1 MTTDYE
7 RISDE
12 PIRIML
18 VDDHSIV
25 RKGLALI
32 LEAESDMTVV
42 GQAENGTEAVD
53 RFRAL
58 RPDVTLMDLKMNG
71 MSGVDTVSAVRN
83 DFPNARMI
91 MLSTYDRD
99 DDIYR
104 SIRAGAMG
112 YLVKDTP
119 SNEILDAIR
128 NVYAGRKY
136 FPPLV
141 SEKLAE
147 RLTMPELSERETEV
161 LQLMTAGQSNK
172 EIANSLSLAIGTVK
186 CHVNSILAKLGAD
199 DRTQA
204 VVTALKKG
212 LTDLDVALPAGRE

>member
-1 MTTDYE
+1 MTTDYQTA
-7 RISDE
+7 DG

-25 RKGLALI
+25 RKGLGLI
-32 LEAESDMTVV
+32 LDAEPDMTVI
-42 GQAENGTEAVD
+42 GQADNGADAVD
-53 RFRAL
+53 RIRSL

-71 MSGVDTVSAVRN
+71 MSGVEAVSAVRA
-83 DFPNARMI
+83 DFPSARMI

-119 SNEILDAIR
+119 SDEILDAIR
-128 NVYAGRKY
+128 NVHAGRKY

-161 LQLMTAGQSNK
+161 LRLMTAGQSNK
-172 EIANSLSLAIGTVK
+172 EIANSLTLAIGTVK

-212 LTDLDVALPAGRE
+212 LTDLDVVPAFRD

>member
-1 MTTDYE
+1 MTTDYQSADTT
-7 RISDE
+7 IK
-12 PIRIML
+12 IML

-32 LEAESDMTVV
+32 LEAEPDMTVI
-42 GQAENGTEAVD
+42 GQADNGTDAVE
-53 RFRAL
+53 RIRTL
-58 RPDVTLMDLKMNG
+58 RPDVTLMDLKMYG
-71 MSGVDTVSAVRN
+71 MSGVDAVSAVRA
-83 DFPNARMI
+83 DLPSARI
-91 MLSTYDRD
+91 VMLSTYDRD

-119 SNEILDAIR
+119 SDEILEAIR
-128 NVYAGRKY
+128 NVHAGRKY

-161 LQLMTAGQSNK
+161 LRLMTAGQSNK
-172 EIANSLSLAIGTVK
+172 EIANSLTLAIGTVK
-186 CHVNSILAKLGAD
+186 CHVNSILAKLSAD

-212 LTDLDVALPAGRE
+212 LTDLDAVPAFRD

>member
-1 MTTDYE
+1 MTTDYRDTE
-7 RISDE
+7 GC
-12 PIRIML
+12 IRIML

-32 LEAESDMTVV
+32 LEAESDMSVI
-42 GQAENGTEAVD
+42 GQADNGTDAVD
-53 RFRAL
+53 RYRSL

-71 MSGVDTVSAVRN
+71 MSGVDTVLAVRK
-83 DFPNARMI
+83 DFPSARVI

-119 SNEILDAIR
+119 SDDILEAIR
-128 NVYAGRKY
+128 NVHAGRKY

-147 RLTMPELSERETEV
+147 RLTMPELSDRESEV
-161 LQLMTAGQSNK
+161 LRLMTAGQSNK
-172 EIANSLSLAIGTVK
+172 EIAGSLSLAIGTVK

-212 LTDLDVALPAGRE
+212 LTDLDVVLPAGRD

>member
-1 MTTDYE
+1 MTENGQNANE
-7 RISDE
+7 RI
-12 PIRIML
+12 RVLL

-32 LEAESDMTVV
+32 MEAEGDMTVV
-42 GQAENGTEAVD
+42 GQARDGAEAVEQH
-53 RFRAL
+53 RAL

-71 MSGVDTVSAVRN
+71 VSGVDAVKEIRSE
-83 DFPNARMI
+83 FPQARVL

-119 SNEILDAIR
+119 SDDILDAVR
-128 NVYAGRKY
+128 TVHAGRKY
-136 FPPLV
+136 FPQTV

-147 RLTMPELSERETEV
+147 RLTMPELSERESEV
-161 LQLMTAGQSNK
+161 LRLMTAGQSNK
-172 EIANSLSLAIGTVK
+172 EIASSLSLAVGTVK
-186 CHVNSILAKLGAD
+186 CHVNSILAKLDAD

-204 VVTALKKG
+204 VVTALRKG
-212 LTDLDVALPAGRE
+212 LTDLEAVPALHD

>member
-1 MTTDYE
+1 MTTDYQTA
-7 RISDE
+7 DG

-32 LEAESDMTVV
+32 LDAEADMTVV
-42 GQAENGTEAVD
+42 GQAENGNDAVD
-53 RFRAL
+53 RFRSL
-58 RPDVTLMDLKMNG
+58 RPDVTLMDLKMTG
-71 MSGVDTVSAVRN
+71 MSGVEAVSAVRS

-119 SNEILDAIR
+119 SDEILDAIR

-147 RLTMPELSERETEV
+147 RLTMPELSERESEV
-161 LQLMTAGQSNK
+161 LRLMTAGQSNK
-172 EIANSLSLAIGTVK
+172 EIASSLTLAIGTVK

-212 LTDLDVALPAGRE
+212 LTDLDVVPAFRD

>member
-1 MTTDYE
+1 MTTDYQNVE
-7 RISDE
+7 G

-32 LEAESDMTVV
+32 LEAEQDMTVV
-42 GQAENGTEAVD
+42 GQADNGHDAVD
-53 RFRAL
+53 RFRSL

-71 MSGVDTVSAVRN
+71 MSGVETVSAVRSS
-83 DFPNARMI
+83 FPGARLI

-119 SNEILDAIR
+119 SDEILEAIR
-128 NVYAGRKY
+128 NVHAGRKY

-147 RLTMPELSERETEV
+147 RLTMPELSDRETEV
-161 LQLMTAGQSNK
+161 LRLMTAGQSNK
-172 EIANSLSLAIGTVK
+172 EIASSLSLAIGTVK

-212 LTDLDVALPAGRE
+212 LTDLDVVPAGRD

>member
-1 MTTDYE
+1 MDNRETTK
-7 RISDE
+7 S
-12 PIRIML
+12 PIRILL

-25 RKGLALI
+25 RKGLAMI
-32 LEAESDMTVV
+32 LEAEPDMTVV
-42 GQAENGTEAVD
+42 GQAENAREAIDV
-53 RFRAL
+53 FRAKQ
-58 RPDVTLMDLKMNG
+58 PDVTVMDLKMNG
-71 MSGVDTVSAVRN
+71 LSGVDAVMSIRAEY
-83 DFPNARMI
+83 PGARLL

-119 SNEILDAIR
+119 SDDIMEAIR
-128 NVYAGRKY
+128 NVHAGRKY

-147 RLTMPELSERETEV
+147 RLTMPELSEREAEV
-161 LQLMTAGQSNK
+161 LRLMTTGLSNK
-172 EIANSLSLAIGTVK
+172 EIANSLSLAVGTVK
-186 CHVNSILAKLGAD
+186 CHVNSILAKLDAD

-204 VVTALKKG
+204 VVIGLKKG
-212 LTDLDVALPAGRE
+212 LTDLEMVATAGRE

>member
-1 MTTDYE
+1 MTTDYQTAE
-7 RISDE
+7 G

-25 RKGLALI
+25 RKGLGLI
-32 LEAESDMTVV
+32 LDAEPDMTVV
-42 GQAENGTEAVD
+42 GQAENGTDAVD
-53 RFRAL
+53 RFRSL

-71 MSGVDTVSAVRN
+71 MSGVEAVSAVRS
-83 DFPNARMI
+83 DFPSARMI

-119 SNEILDAIR
+119 SDEILDAIR
-128 NVYAGRKY
+128 NVHAGRKY

-147 RLTMPELSERETEV
+147 RLTMPELSERESEV
-161 LQLMTAGQSNK
+161 LRLMTAGQSNK
-172 EIANSLSLAIGTVK
+172 EIANSLTLAIGTVK

-212 LTDLDVALPAGRE
+212 LTDLDVVPAFRD

>member
-1 MTTDYE
+1 MTTDYQTA
-7 RISDE
+7 DG

-32 LEAESDMTVV
+32 LDAEADMTVV
-42 GQAENGTEAVD
+42 GQAENGNDAVD
-53 RFRAL
+53 RFRSL
-58 RPDVTLMDLKMNG
+58 RPDVTLMDLKMTG
-71 MSGVDTVSAVRN
+71 MSGVEAVSAVRS

-119 SNEILDAIR
+119 SDEILDAIR

-147 RLTMPELSERETEV
+147 RLTMPELSERESEV
-161 LQLMTAGQSNK
+161 L
-172 EIANSLSLAIGTVK
+172 
-186 CHVNSILAKLGAD
+186 
-199 DRTQA
+199 R
-204 VVTALKKG
+204 
-212 LTDLDVALPAGRE
+212 